1 MDEEEFE
8 QFRGQMG
15 RPIAGESLTN
25 DPDNPA
31 PFEKAPKLTE
41 LPSASLYL
49 WETIT
54 APEVYIPAMEA
65 LADGQPIMDL
75 VQLVLK
81 TEFQKGTFNPDL
93 QLMLIEP
100 LAYMFLALAERLDID
115 PVFYRGEVE
124 DEEEE
129 ENTVSVDF
137 EEEQLKQMKKNVNAG
152 KVPKGIITSEM
163 KASLSALP
171 EVNLDNVPEPEPE
184 PEALPTQPQPTSLMA
199 RPQEGR

>member
-8 QFRGQMG
+8 QFRSQMG

-31 PFEKAPKLTE
+31 SFEKAPKLTE

-81 TEFQKGTFNPDL
+81 TEFQKGMFNPDL

-124 DEEEE
+124 DEEQE
-129 ENTVSVDF
+129 ENIVSIDF
-137 EEEQLKQMKKNVNAG
+137 EEEQLRQMKKNINAG

-171 EVNLDNVPEPEPE
+171 EVNLDDVPE
-184 PEALPTQPQPTSLMA
+184 PEALPAQPQQTSLMA